1 MSSRRLFQLLVLFL
15 GLFLRIKFANG
26 FNLSARED
34 RILCKDKER
43 QALLALKQSLV
54 DDHGL
59 LSSWGIRDCC
69 QWKGVGCNQRTKLDL
84 RSSFSD
90 EPLRGTINP
99 SLLQLQHLNFLY
111 LSDNDFGSSQFPD
124 FNGSLSRLSS
134 NHVGENSWL
143 KLVNKLPLHLENLQ
157 LRSCGLHGTILSQP
171 LNGSFAS
178 PIRVINLSRKRL
190 SSSSALKWLTNI
202 SSNLAELNLEYNNLI
217 QASIPGIFRNM
228 ASLQHLYLTDNQLGD
243 GIQGFIGNICTLK
256 TLDPSRNNLTGLFPR
271 LPPCIESSL
280 EIFNLDWN
288 SLQEGFSL
296 ASSNC
301 SKLVFLVLDG
311 NQLTGPLPNFCNNA
325 FMSLEELDISH
336 NRFNG
341 TVTESL
347 GCLSRLKHLLAS
359 RNSMGGIISK
369 TLFENLTELLSLD
382 LSLNHLTLNFRSDW
396 VAPFRL
402 RHLSLSFCKV
412 GPYFPK
418 WLQAQNDLQHLDI
431 SGAGISDTIPAWLW
445 DTSPYLY
452 FLNLSNN
459 QMSGILSD
467 LLSPNTLFIT
477 EMDLSSNMSDGPLPL
492 LPYINVLNL
501 VKNRFTGSLDPVCK
515 ITSKYLTFLEVSG
528 NLLSGELS
536 ECLFQLLVLNLDNN
550 NFSGEIPTSLGSLFS
565 LKALNLHNNSFSGE
579 IPLSLKDCS
588 NLNLF
593 GPKHLQAN
601 DFNGRIPAN
610 FCRLAHMQ
618 ILDQSQNSISGTI
631 PSCLNN
637 LTAMAQKR
645 VYTYGGGRIFEVI
658 DLSSNKLTG
667 EIPNEITSL
676 FELVAPNLSR
686 NGLTGL
692 IPHNINQLKQLE
704 SLDLSENHLSGRIP
718 VTMADL
724 TFLSYLDLSYN
735 NLSGRI
741 PSSTKLQTFDASA
754 FVGNRAL
761 CGSQITVQCTEDDT
775 NLIKPDHNKL
785 GNGDEFRNWFYA
797 GMGVGFWMGFWGV
810 FTALL

>member
-124 FNGSLSRLSS
+124 FNGSLSRLSVTSFDWLYHLSFLKYLDLSS

-202 SSNLAELNLEYNNLI
+202 T
-217 QASIPGIFRNM
+217 SIPGIFRNM

-288 SLQEGFSL
+288 SLQE
-296 ASSNC
+296 
-301 SKLVFLVLDG
+301 
-311 NQLTGPLPNFCNNA
+311 
-325 FMSLEELDISH
+325 LDISH

-359 RNSMGGIISK
+359 RNSMGGILSK

-645 VYTYGGGRIFEVI
+645 VYTYGGGRIFEYVFGFLFRRNEYEYERYVGPFRVI

>member
-26 FNLSARED
+26 CNLSARED

-84 RSSFSD
+84 RPSFSD

-124 FNGSLSRLSS
+124 FNDSLSRLSVTSFDWLYHLSFLKYLDLSS

-178 PIRVINLSRKRL
+178 PIRVNNLSRNRL

-288 SLQEGFSL
+288 SLQGPLPDFTRFLSLTNTLSLSHNQLNGSLSEGFSL

-301 SKLVFLVLDG
+301 SKLVVLVLDG
-311 NQLTGPLPNFCNNA
+311 NQLTGPLPNFCNTA

-347 GCLSRLKHLLAS
+347 ECLSRLKHLLAS

-431 SGAGISDTIPAWLW
+431 SGAGISDTI
-445 DTSPYLY
+445 T
-452 FLNLSNN
+452 
-459 QMSGILSD
+459 
-467 LLSPNTLFIT
+467 
-477 EMDLSSNMSDGPLPL
+477 
-492 LPYINVLNL
+492 
-501 VKNRFTGSLDPVCK
+501 C
-515 ITSKYLTFLEVSG
+515 
-528 NLLSGELS
+528 
-536 ECLFQLLVLNLDNN
+536 
-550 NFSGEIPTSLGSLFS
+550 
-565 LKALNLHNNSFSGE
+565 
-579 IPLSLKDCS
+579 
-588 NLNLF
+588 
-593 GPKHLQAN
+593 
-601 DFNGRIPAN
+601 
-610 FCRLAHMQ
+610 
-618 ILDQSQNSISGTI
+618 IS
-631 PSCLNN
+631 
-637 LTAMAQKR
+637 
-645 VYTYGGGRIFEVI
+645 
-658 DLSSNKLTG
+658 
-667 EIPNEITSL
+667 
-676 FELVAPNLSR
+676 
-686 NGLTGL
+686 
-692 IPHNINQLKQLE
+692 
-704 SLDLSENHLSGRIP
+704 
-718 VTMADL
+718 
-724 TFLSYLDLSYN
+724 
-735 NLSGRI
+735 
-741 PSSTKLQTFDASA
+741 
-754 FVGNRAL
+754 
-761 CGSQITVQCTEDDT
+761 
-775 NLIKPDHNKL
+775 
-785 GNGDEFRNWFYA
+785 
-797 GMGVGFWMGFWGV
+797 
-810 FTALL
+810 

>member
-1 MSSRRLFQLLVLFL
+1 
-15 GLFLRIKFANG
+15 
-26 FNLSARED
+26 
-34 RILCKDKER
+34 ER

-124 FNGSLSRLSS
+124 FNGSLSRLRYLNIANAGLSRRILNQLGNLS
-134 NHVGENSWL
+134 R
-143 KLVNKLPLHLENLQ
+143 LEFLDLNLQ

-256 TLDPSRNNLTGLFPR
+256 TLDPS
-271 LPPCIESSL
+271 
-280 EIFNLDWN
+280 
-288 SLQEGFSL
+288 QGFSL

-301 SKLVFLVLDG
+301 SKLVVLVLDG

-515 ITSKYLTFLEVSG
+515 ITK
-528 NLLSGELS
+528 LS

-761 CGSQITVQCTEDDT
+761 CGSQIT
-775 NLIKPDHNKL
+775 
-785 GNGDEFRNWFYA
+785 
-797 GMGVGFWMGFWGV
+797 
-810 FTALL
+810 

>member
-124 FNGSLSRLSS
+124 FNGSLSRLRYL
-134 NHVGENSWL
+134 NIANAGL
-143 KLVNKLPLHLENLQ
+143 KNLQ

-288 SLQEGFSL
+288 SLQ
-296 ASSNC
+296 
-301 SKLVFLVLDG
+301 
-311 NQLTGPLPNFCNNA
+311 
-325 FMSLEELDISH
+325 ELDISH

-645 VYTYGGGRIFEVI
+645 VYTYGGGRIFEYLGPFRVI